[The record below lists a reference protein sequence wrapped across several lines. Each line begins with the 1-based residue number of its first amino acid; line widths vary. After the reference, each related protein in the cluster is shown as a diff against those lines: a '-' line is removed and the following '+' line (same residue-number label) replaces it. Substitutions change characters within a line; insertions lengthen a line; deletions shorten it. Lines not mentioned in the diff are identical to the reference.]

1 MKSDLFSTK
10 TLAGAVG
17 SAAIGMA
24 MATSPVFAS
33 ADLNH
38 GYQQGGQSPLMLAE
52 GACGGEGTCGGAT
65 ETKDNEGSCG
75 EGTCGGAPE
84 TKDSEG
90 SCGEGTCGDSGSE
103 DKDSEGACGE
113 GTCGG

>member
-1 MKSDLFSTK
+1 MKNDLFSTK

-17 SAAIGMA
+17 TAAIGMA
-24 MATSPVFAS
+24 MSTSPVFAS

-38 GYQQGGQSPLMLAE
+38 GYQQGDQSPLMLAE
-52 GACGGEGTCGGAT
+52 G
-65 ETKDNEGSCG
+65 SCG
-75 EGTCGGAPE
+75 EGTGSDASD

-90 SCGEGTCGDSGSE
+90 SCGEGSDGGSDGDDDKDD

>member
-1 MKSDLFSTK
+1 MKNDLFSTK

-52 GACGGEGTCGGAT
+52 GACGEGTCGEGTCGGAG
-65 ETKDNEGSCG
+65 EPKDSEGSCGEGSCG
-75 EGTCGGAPE
+75 EGTCGG
-84 TKDSEG
+84 S
-90 SCGEGTCGDSGSE
+90 GD

>member
-1 MKSDLFSTK
+1 MKNDLFSTK

-33 ADLNH
+33 ADLTH
-38 GYQQGGQSPLMLAE
+38 GYQQSGQWPLLLAE
-52 GACGGEGTCGGAT
+52 GA
-65 ETKDNEGSCG
+65 CG
-75 EGTCGGAPE
+75 EGTCGGAAD

-90 SCGEGTCGDSGSE
+90 SCGEGTCGESGGDE
-103 DKDSEGACGE
+103 KDSEGACGE